1 MTFQLNKTLEKDS
14 FLITELKLCQVRL
27 IDNADFPWLLLIP
40 RLSNL
45 IEITDLNDEEY
56 DLLNSEIKIVA
67 KALQHELTPDK
78 LNIAT
83 IGNVV
88 TQLHF
93 HIIARYNND
102 KLFPKPVWGCEFT
115 PYSFKA
121 STQSIHRFKTV
132 INQII

>member
-1 MTFQLNKTLEKDS
+1 MTFKLDQTLEKDS
-14 FLITELKLCQVRL
+14 VFITELKLCQVRL
-27 IDNADFPWLLLIP
+27 IDNADFPWLLLVP
-40 RLSNL
+40 QLHNL
-45 IEITDLNDEEY
+45 IEITDLSDEEY
-56 DLLNSEIKIVA
+56 YLLNAEIKIVA

-88 TQLHF
+88 SQLHF

-115 PYSFKA
+115 PYSLQA
-121 STQSIHRFKTV
+121 RRENIHRFKTA

>member
-1 MTFQLNKTLEKDS
+1 M
-14 FLITELKLCQVRL
+14 
-27 IDNADFPWLLLIP
+27 IP

-93 HIIARYNND
+93 HIIARYNSD
-102 KLFPKPVWGCEFT
+102 KLFPKPAWGCEFT

-121 STQSIHRFKTV
+121 RTQSIHRFKTV